1 MIDSLSFIIYHLLPM
16 PDSWQND
23 KIANHKRQRQ
33 QDNQESDGI
42 QYFGMSSDKS
52 LDETSHYK
60 NRYRAD
66 DNLHPPLS
74 SSSERNHPS
83 VGAGEQPAIAY
94 RQSCRTRN
102 DESRN
107 LQRAMQENCQEG
119 LIQ

>member
-1 MIDSLSFIIYHLLPM
+1 M
-16 PDSWQND
+16 PESWQD
-23 KIANHKRQRQ
+23 DEISDDKRQRQ

-74 SSSERNHPS
+74 FSSERNHPS

>member
-1 MIDSLSFIIYHLLPM
+1 M

-33 QDNQESDGI
+33 QDNQESDDI
-42 QYFGMSSDKS
+42 RDFGMSRHKS
-52 LDETSHYK
+52 LNKTSHHK
-60 NRYRAD
+60 DRYGTYD
-66 DNLHPPLS
+66 DLHAPLS